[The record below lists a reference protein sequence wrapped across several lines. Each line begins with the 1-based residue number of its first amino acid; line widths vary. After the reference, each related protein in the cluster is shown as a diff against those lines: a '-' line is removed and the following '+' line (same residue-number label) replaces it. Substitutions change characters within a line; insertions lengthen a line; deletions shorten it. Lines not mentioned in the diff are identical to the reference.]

1 MTRLIGYGLIPVPF
15 YEGSDALNV
24 FLAAIMEKGT
34 WDWDHCCSDLN
45 TFLWEK
51 RKQWE
56 QDVTARLESGTLAD
70 LLRESAEGTPA
81 VKDIAGEMI
90 VPRLKA
96 TFVGLD
102 DEAFFAAAEQHKS
115 LGVCVTDW
123 FEEHL
128 GQRKQSYRATF
139 THVTAGAL
147 QDKLSDSGT
156 PPFQRHVIQSELD
169 RRNKRQ
175 RTAATNRGIRE
186 NWQSM
191 TLKELVEAEPDSKAL
206 RQYWREAVASRALST
221 TQLGKVLAPSRRW
234 PEPHSY
240 YVPCTVHSYA
250 EGVGRRA
257 LVSLRRTYRDEANS
271 EWFQYDEDY
280 FPEDTLERIQA
291 GPRWLCEKAHGS
303 KSELP
308 PDEHRLMLAHC
319 IQNPENRWCREY
331 VELCQKLKA
340 RKGGGH

>member
-186 NWQSM
+186 NWSRPSQTARHYDSIGGKRSLRVHLALHSLARCWLRVVAGLSLTAIMCRVRCTLTRRAWAVGHWCHCGEHTAMRRTVSGFNM
-191 TLKELVEAEPDSKAL
+191 TRIIFQKTP
-206 RQYWREAVASRALST
+206 LS
-221 TQLGKVLAPSRRW
+221 GS
-234 PEPHSY
+234 
-240 YVPCTVHSYA
+240 
-250 EGVGRRA
+250 RRA
-257 LVSLRRTYRDEANS
+257 LGGFAKRHTAPNRNSLLTSTD
-271 EWFQYDEDY
+271 
-280 FPEDTLERIQA
+280 
-291 GPRWLCEKAHGS
+291 
-303 KSELP
+303 
-308 PDEHRLMLAHC
+308 
-319 IQNPENRWCREY
+319 
-331 VELCQKLKA
+331 
-340 RKGGGH
+340 